1 MTTYNPE
8 LMTKCAQEQSA
19 AGGKRAV
26 TCSKPRM
33 MEREDWN
40 QRYAASDFIWTD
52 EANRFLIAEMA
63 GQAPG
68 QALDMAAGEG
78 RNSVWLAEQ
87 GWWVSA
93 VDFSEVAIEKG
104 RRLAMDRRVCDR
116 IEFIEAD
123 LRQYRPDG
131 QRFDLVALLYLQIH
145 PTDLVP
151 IIQRA
156 AGAVAPGGTFLLV
169 AHDADNLRRGYGGP
183 QHPAMLYT
191 AEDVIAALDGEL
203 LIEKAVRV
211 ERVMETAE
219 GNKLAIDCLVRGKR
233 P

>member
-68 QALDMAAGEG
+68 LALDMAAGEG
-78 RNSVWLAEQ
+78 VITSYSIHYTKLYE
-87 GWWVSA
+87 GISP
-93 VDFSEVAIEKG
+93 DSG
-104 RRLAMDRRVCDR
+104 RLS
-116 IEFIEAD
+116 
-123 LRQYRPDG
+123 
-131 QRFDLVALLYLQIH
+131 LL
-145 PTDLVP
+145 P
-151 IIQRA
+151 
-156 AGAVAPGGTFLLV
+156 
-169 AHDADNLRRGYGGP
+169 
-183 QHPAMLYT
+183 
-191 AEDVIAALDGEL
+191 
-203 LIEKAVRV
+203 
-211 ERVMETAE
+211 
-219 GNKLAIDCLVRGKR
+219 
-233 P
+233 